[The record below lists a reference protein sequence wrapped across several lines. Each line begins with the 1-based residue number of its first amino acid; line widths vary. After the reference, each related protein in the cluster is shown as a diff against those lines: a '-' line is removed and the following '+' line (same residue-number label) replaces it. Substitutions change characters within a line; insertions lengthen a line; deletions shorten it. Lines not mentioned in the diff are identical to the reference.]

1 MKELPQIYAI
11 RLDSIQDLT
20 LLVHLDEDDDPIDF
34 VAAYGATRVQGNT
47 WTFED
52 AYFFDGIFEAEHF
65 YSTIKQSIEMELRAQ
80 ALFREAHRFAEDI
93 SDAIVGCPDTYFHFE
108 EVDDDDEPPL

>member
-11 RLDSIQDLT
+11 RLDSIQDVT
-20 LLVHLDEDDDPIDF
+20 LLAHLDEDDDVIDF
-34 VAAYGATRVQGNT
+34 VVAYEATRIQGNT

-65 YSTIKQSIEMELRAQ
+65 YSTIKQSIEMELRAE
-80 ALFREAHRFAEDI
+80 ALYREAHRFAEDI
-93 SDAIVGCPDTYFHFE
+93 SDAIVGRPDIHFNF
-108 EVDDDDEPPL
+108 